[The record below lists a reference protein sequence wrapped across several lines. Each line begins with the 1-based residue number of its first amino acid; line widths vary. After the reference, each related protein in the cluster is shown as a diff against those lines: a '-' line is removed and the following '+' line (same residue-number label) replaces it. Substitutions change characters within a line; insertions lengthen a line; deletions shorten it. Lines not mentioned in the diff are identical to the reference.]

1 MKLHY
6 DTLKPVLH
14 MALTKLMQLPELE
27 SFRLV
32 GGTAL
37 SLQKGHRLSVD
48 IDMFTDSFYGSLDF
62 EMLQLAIEKN
72 VGRLESSLP
81 VPFGIG
87 KCFDL
92 IVGNEE
98 MIKLDLFYTDPY
110 VFDLVVLDGI
120 RMASTAEIA
129 AMSWM

>member
-6 DTLKPVLH
+6 DTVKPVLH

-48 IDMFTDSFYGSLDF
+48 IDMFTDSYYGSLDF
-62 EMLQLAIEKN
+62 EMLQLAIEKC
-72 VGRLESSLP
+72 GALR
-81 VPFGIG
+81 
-87 KCFDL
+87 
-92 IVGNEE
+92 
-98 MIKLDLFYTDPY
+98 
-110 VFDLVVLDGI
+110 VLAT
-120 RMASTAEIA
+120 RTVRN
-129 AMSWM
+129 W

>member
-6 DTLKPVLH
+6 DTVKPVLH

-48 IDMFTDSFYGSLDF
+48 IDMFTDSFTAAWIL
-62 EMLQLAIEKN
+62 
-72 VGRLESSLP
+72 R
-81 VPFGIG
+81 
-87 KCFDL
+87 CF
-92 IVGNEE
+92 
-98 MIKLDLFYTDPY
+98 
-110 VFDLVVLDGI
+110 
-120 RMASTAEIA
+120 
-129 AMSWM
+129 SWQSRKMWGA